1 MAAELPEGLPL
12 PGGKRLVATTR
23 NRTTVDAKA
32 LEAVARQHG
41 ATSDEIAACAR
52 TTTYSTMQEIK

>member
-1 MAAELPEGLPL
+1 
-12 PGGKRLVATTR
+12 VATTR
-23 NRTTVDAKA
+23 SRTTIDAKA